1 MGLDE
6 LETDAE
12 KRGPTRGQY
21 KDKDTNSR
29 TGSRRIDLGK
39 GPVQAAIQL
48 ACRIGLVDISCC
60 CRQTIGK

>member
-6 LETDAE
+6 LGTDAG
-12 KRGPTRGQY
+12 KRGPTQGQY

-39 GPVQAAIQL
+39 GPVRAAIQL
-48 ACRIGLVDISCC
+48 VWRIWLVDI
-60 CRQTIGK
+60 RGRL